1 MPFGY
6 SSIII
11 LPGGDNMELEQI
23 SWSLNGIHA
32 TMRMMQVYDEFSDD
46 IQNLFWVIMK
56 ELERDIEALSNLNE
70 PK

>member
-1 MPFGY
+1 
-6 SSIII
+6 
-11 LPGGDNMELEQI
+11 MELEQI

>member
-6 SSIII
+6 SSITI
-11 LPGGDNMELEQI
+11 LSGGDNLELEQI
-23 SWSLNGIHA
+23 LWSLNGIRA
-32 TMRMMQVYDEFSDD
+32 TMRVMQTYDEFSED

-56 ELERDIEALSNLNE
+56 ELERDVEALSNLNE